1 MKFMSMILALTLS
14 MNVFAGSVV
23 ELEKS
28 LNDYHYALT
37 VEWDQKDAAFY
48 EAKSAEFFA
57 KMTKLIKEE
66 GLTQAEVLK
75 LAESK
80 MDKATV
86 AALKLK
92 FSLLSQGSSAEELA
106 QTIKESSKNLYA
118 RGASWNGEAILPVAV
133 GLVVAGLIGYA
144 IWWSATH
151 ECVAYEQ
158 QYVCNTYNNCN
169 TYGGGYD
176 PYYGSGYYG
185 GSYCYGTGYT
195 TCGYQNVCTEY
206 AKKD

>member
-1 MKFMSMILALTLS
+1 MRLLSVILAFTLS

-48 EAKSAEFFA
+48 EAKSQEFFA
-57 KMTKLIKEE
+57 QMSKLIKEE
-66 GLTQAEVLK
+66 GLSQAEVLK

-80 MDKATV
+80 MDKASV
-86 AALKLK
+86 EALKLK
-92 FSLLSQGSSAEELA
+92 FSLLSKGSSAEELA

-118 RGASWNGEAILPVAV
+118 QGASWNGSVIIPVAV
-133 GLVVAGLIGYA
+133 GLVIAGVIGYA
-144 IWWSATH
+144 IWFSVTH
-151 ECVAYEQ
+151 ECVAYEER
-158 QYVCNTYNNCN
+158 YVCNTYNNCN
-169 TYGGGYD
+169 YSGGYYGG
-176 PYYGSGYYG
+176 GYYG
-185 GSYCYGTGYT
+185 GSCYGTGYT
-195 TCGYQNVCTEY
+195 SCGYRDVCTEY